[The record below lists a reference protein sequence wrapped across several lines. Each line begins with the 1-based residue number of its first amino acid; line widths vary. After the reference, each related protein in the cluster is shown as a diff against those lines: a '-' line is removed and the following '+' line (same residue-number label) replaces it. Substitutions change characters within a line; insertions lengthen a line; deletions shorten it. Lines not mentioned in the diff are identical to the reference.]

1 MIHRIQKAGLVAMA
15 WLGSATLVLASDAG
29 AATEEAAGSGKPNPL
44 AWQTDTAL
52 WTAVVFLILLL
63 ILAKYAWKPIMEGLA
78 ARENRIADD
87 IANAEKANTDAKEL
101 LAQYQAQLE
110 AAAGNVREMLEQGR
124 RDAAAQGQAMVD
136 KAREETLAEKER
148 ARQEIDQAT
157 TNALTQLA
165 ENSAYLAID
174 LAGKIIKSKI
184 TTEEQQV
191 LVGQAMNQFG
201 AKKA

>member
-1 MIHRIQKAGLVAMA
+1 MIHRIQKASLVAMA

-29 AATEEAAGSGKPNPL
+29 VATEEAASGKPNPL

-63 ILAKYAWKPIMEGLA
+63 ILAKYAWKPIMDGLA

-110 AAAGNVREMLEQGR
+110 TAEDKVREMLEQGR
-124 RDAAAQGQAMVD
+124 RDATAQGQAMVD
-136 KAREETLAEKER
+136 KAREETQAEKER

-165 ENSAYLAID
+165 EKSADLAID
-174 LAGKIIKSKI
+174 LAGKIVKSKI
-184 TTEEQQV
+184 TAEEQQA

-201 AKKA
+201 TKKV